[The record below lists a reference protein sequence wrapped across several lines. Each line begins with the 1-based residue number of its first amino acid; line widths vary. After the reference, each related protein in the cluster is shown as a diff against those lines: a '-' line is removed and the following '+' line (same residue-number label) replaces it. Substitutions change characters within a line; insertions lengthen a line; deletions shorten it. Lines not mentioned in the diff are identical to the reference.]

1 MTSNYNVIDLFS
13 GCGGFSKGFEQAGYN
28 ILIGIDNWKDAI
40 TTYKNNHEN
49 AKTINDDITGIT
61 GQQILDYL
69 DITFED
75 VDVIIGGPPCQGFS
89 LSGKRTLSDPRNI
102 LYKSFVDIVNYI
114 RPKAFVME
122 NVPGLVSLFKGE
134 AKNNILNDF
143 QSIGYNVNYKILNA
157 SNFGVPQNRKRVFF
171 VGIKEGTFKFP
182 NDFFD
187 FPNATH
193 GPNTIHPYITSKEA
207 IDDLPLLDNDVSRN
221 NVINYPSSFKNIYQK
236 KMRENSQYIYNHIPT
251 IHKKQTKDIIS
262 MVPDGGSY
270 KDLPH
275 ALQQTR
281 KVNIAWTRMN
291 SMKPCFTIDTGHNHH
306 FHYKA
311 NRVPT
316 VRESARIQSFP
327 DNFIFYGTKTSQ
339 LKQVGNA
346 VPPLLAKN
354 IAVTLKNILRSKED
368 LNV

>member
-28 ILIGIDNWKDAI
+28 ILMGIDNWKDAI

-143 QSIGYNVNYKILNA
+143 QNIGYNVNYKILNA

-182 NDFFD
+182 NDFLTFQMLHMAPIL
-187 FPNATH
+187 FIP
-193 GPNTIHPYITSKEA
+193 I
-207 IDDLPLLDNDVSRN
+207 LQV
-221 NVINYPSSFKNIYQK
+221 K
-236 KMRENSQYIYNHIPT
+236 KL
-251 IHKKQTKDIIS
+251 S
-262 MVPDGGSY
+262 MTCLY
-270 KDLPH
+270 
-275 ALQQTR
+275 
-281 KVNIAWTRMN
+281 
-291 SMKPCFTIDTGHNHH
+291 
-306 FHYKA
+306 
-311 NRVPT
+311 
-316 VRESARIQSFP
+316 
-327 DNFIFYGTKTSQ
+327 
-339 LKQVGNA
+339 
-346 VPPLLAKN
+346 
-354 IAVTLKNILRSKED
+354 
-368 LNV
+368 